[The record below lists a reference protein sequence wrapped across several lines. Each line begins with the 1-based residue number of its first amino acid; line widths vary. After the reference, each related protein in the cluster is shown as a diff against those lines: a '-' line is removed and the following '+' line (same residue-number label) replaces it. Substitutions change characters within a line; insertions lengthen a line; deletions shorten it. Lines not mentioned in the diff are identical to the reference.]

1 MILLDEDGNK
11 YEVPDDAAKKVPKH
25 TRGERLHALIVDVLE
40 EAVKGQRIAATVQPH
55 ETQVNLGTAERP
67 RVESFACSSQ
77 PTVDAKLLEPVNPQ
91 AIAAT
96 IITRLRVHGF
106 IEEDFNAPIEPS
118 AKAAA
123 KR

>member
-1 MILLDEDGNK
+1 MAMSQKN
-11 YEVPDDAAKKVPKH
+11 A
-25 TRGERLHALIVDVLE
+25 RERRERRLRRHRRVRR
-40 EAVKGQRIAATVQPH
+40 RIS
-55 ETQVNLGTAERP
+55 GTAERP